1 MILHLCQEVPDLY
14 DSNFELLKKWNVKM
28 LKDKV
33 VLITGA
39 SRGIGRAT
47 ALLAA
52 ENHAQ
57 VIINYHKSEDKA
69 AELVDIINEKGLHA
83 TMIKADVSVE
93 NEVKDMFES
102 IKKQYFKID
111 ILVNNA
117 GIMKNNYLMM
127 TSTELFDNIIDVNL
141 KGTFLCSRYASNI
154 MRKQKSG
161 RIINVSSIIGLN
173 GNAGQ
178 TAYSTSKAGVIGF
191 TKSAAKE
198 LGRYG
203 ITVNAI
209 APGFIETDLTKDV
222 KEEIKEKII
231 SDIALGRSGKPED
244 VAKVILFLS
253 SELGDYVSGQII
265 GVDGCQII

>member
-1 MILHLCQEVPDLY
+1 
-14 DSNFELLKKWNVKM
+14 M

-52 ENHAQ
+52 ENHAH
-57 VIINYHKSEDKA
+57 VIINYKESEEKA
-69 AELVDIINEKGLHA
+69 AELVENITEKGLQA

-93 NEVKDMFES
+93 NEVKDMFDF
-102 IKKQYFKID
+102 IKKHYSKLD

-117 GIMKNNYLMM
+117 GILKSNLLAM
-127 TSTELFDNIIDVNL
+127 TSTELFDHTIDVNL
-141 KGTFLCSRYASNI
+141 KGTFLCSRYASNM
-154 MRKQKSG
+154 MRKQGSG
-161 RIINVSSIIGLN
+161 KIINLSSVIGLN

-178 TAYSTSKAGVIGF
+178 TVYSASKAGVIGF

-209 APGFIETDLTKDV
+209 APGFIETDLTRDI
-222 KEEIKEKII
+222 KEEVREKII
-231 SDIALGRSGKPED
+231 SNIALGRSGNPED
-244 VAKVILFLS
+244 VAKVVLFLS
-253 SELGDYVSGQII
+253 SELGNYVSGQVIS
-265 GVDGCQII
+265 VDGCQII